1 MDEWAR
7 FVAAFDAM
15 EVHFSLN
22 VEVNATRFMCG
33 LFTIEFQNKFRPINH
48 RQRRH
53 MTFVDQSL
61 SSLPLN
67 FVDIILKTESFN
79 QNINKKK
86 CWLTR

>member
-33 LFTIEFQNKFRPINH
+33 LFTIEFQNYAKP
-48 RQRRH
+48 Q
-53 MTFVDQSL
+53 
-61 SSLPLN
+61 
-67 FVDIILKTESFN
+67 LKP
-79 QNINKKK
+79 
-86 CWLTR
+86 